1 MGMVP
6 QKNQKTVQLV
16 GWTFFNFFLWGHVH
30 FLKSYFLKQ
39 SIFSNQIRSQDL
51 SQDLSQK
58 CDTSGYYL
66 DHCGGSPGGEH
77 SALSSDHLLR
87 ILGTNPV
94 ANPVANP
101 GANPGA
107 NPVTWKSPF
116 VEVPKLEVL
125 GFVDT
130 FIVDRS
136 GPYFILLFTHIGE
149 QKALVCARSDHYYC
163 VNESQNH
170 QFRDLS
176 FETVFSNENHKYYKK
191 KNPRV
196 VRLWVVTDWLGPMWN
211 NILI

>member
-1 MGMVP
+1 MRHKWILFGS
-6 QKNQKTVQLV
+6 
-16 GWTFFNFFLWGHVH
+16 LWGVP
-30 FLKSYFLKQ
+30 
-39 SIFSNQIRSQDL
+39 R
-51 SQDLSQK
+51 
-58 CDTSGYYL
+58 
-66 DHCGGSPGGEH
+66 GEH

-94 ANPVANP
+94 ANPVI
-101 GANPGA
+101 
-107 NPVTWKSPF
+107 WKSPF

-191 KNPRV
+191 KKSPRGEVVSRHWLTGTHVKQYIDIRV
-196 VRLWVVTDWLGPMWN
+196 VLSCDS
-211 NILI
+211 LIIFLVRHAWHGKSERVASEIAAHWS